1 MTISPIYSPC
11 KEERRSNPHLFG
23 TFARTSVVRILSLP
37 EYGKQTFFLP
47 GKGFLMLAKVLSGA
61 IIGIDAYVVEVEVDI
76 AQGLPVFTTVG
87 LPDGAVKES
96 KERVKSAIKNSGYDF
111 PPKRITVNL
120 APADVKKEGAG
131 FDLPIALGILTAL
144 EIVTKD
150 RLEDYLLLGEL
161 SLDGRVKAIRGAL
174 SLAMAAKSTGKRGVI
189 LPRENAEEAA
199 VVQGIDVL
207 GVNALS
213 DVVDLLNGQKSIPST
228 SVNLQEIFSRERH
241 YVDDFNEVKG
251 QEHVKRALE
260 IAAAGG
266 HNIIMVGP
274 PGAGKTMLAK
284 RIPTILPDLS
294 FDEAIEITRIYSVL
308 GLLAPHSALIAS
320 RPFRSPHHTISDA
333 GLVGGGQIPK
343 PGEVSLS
350 HNGVLF
356 LDELPEFKKNVLEVL
371 RQPLEDGRVTISRAL
386 SSLTFPSTFML
397 VAAMNPCPCGFYTDP
412 NRECTCTIPQI
423 LRYRSKISGPLMDRI
438 DIHIEVP
445 AVRYRDLTGETSG
458 EDSETIK
465 RRVDQ
470 ARAIQQGRFSGK
482 RIYCNAQMTSRHL
495 KKYCQIGDD
504 SKTLL
509 EQAIDKL
516 GLSARA
522 YTRIL
527 KIARTI
533 ADLENTEFITA
544 AHIAEAI
551 QYRSM
556 DRTLL

>member
-1 MTISPIYSPC
+1 
-11 KEERRSNPHLFG
+11 
-23 TFARTSVVRILSLP
+23 
-37 EYGKQTFFLP
+37 
-47 GKGFLMLAKVLSGA
+47 MLAKVLSGA
-61 IIGIDAYVVEVEVDI
+61 ILGIDAYIVEVEVDI
-76 AQGLPVFTTVG
+76 AQGLPVFATVG

-96 KERVKSAIKNSGYDF
+96 KERVKSAVKNSGYDF

-131 FDLPIALGILTAL
+131 FDLPIAVGILAAL
-144 EIVTKD
+144 GVASPSL
-150 RLEDYLLLGEL
+150 LEEYLLLGEL
-161 SLDGRVKAIRGAL
+161 SLDGRVKSIRGAL
-174 SLAMAAKSTGKRGVI
+174 SLAMAAKSKGKRGVL
-189 LPRENAEEAA
+189 LPKENAEEAA

-207 GVNALS
+207 GVDVLS
-213 DVVDLLNGQKSIPST
+213 EVVDFLNGQKTILPT
-228 SVNLQEIFSRERH
+228 FVDLQEIFSREKH
-241 YVDDFNEVKG
+241 YAEDFNEVKG

-266 HNIIMVGP
+266 HNIIMIGP

-284 RIPTILPDLS
+284 RISTVLPDLS
-294 FDEAIEITRIYSVL
+294 FEEAIEVTRVYSVL
-308 GLLAPHSALIAS
+308 GLLPPHSALIAT

-333 GLVGGGQIPK
+333 GLIGGSHIPR

-386 SSLTFPSTFML
+386 SSLTFPSSFML

-423 LRYRSKISGPLMDRI
+423 LRYRSRISGPLMDRI

-445 AVRYRDLTGETSG
+445 AVRYRDLTGEASG

-465 RRVDQ
+465 GRVNR
-470 ARAIQQGRFSGK
+470 ARELQRLRFNGK
-482 RIYCNAQMTSRHL
+482 RIYCNAQMTPRYL
-495 KKYCQIGDD
+495 KKYCQIGED
-504 SKTLL
+504 SKALL

-533 ADLENTEFITA
+533 ADLESVEEITA
-544 AHIAEAI
+544 QHIAEAI
-551 QYRSM
+551 QYRSL

>member
-1 MTISPIYSPC
+1 MT
-11 KEERRSNPHLFG
+11 
-23 TFARTSVVRILSLP
+23 
-37 EYGKQTFFLP
+37 
-47 GKGFLMLAKVLSGA
+47 MLAKGLSGA
-61 IIGIDAYVVEVEVDI
+61 ILGIDAYIVEVEVDI
-76 AQGLPVFTTVG
+76 AQGLPVFATVG

-96 KERVKSAIKNSGYDF
+96 KERVKSAIKNSGYEF

-131 FDLPIALGILTAL
+131 FDLPIAIGILAAL
-144 EIVTKD
+144 EVVSPT
-150 RLEDYLLLGEL
+150 LLNDYLLLGEL
-161 SLDGRVKAIRGAL
+161 SLDGRIKSIRGAL
-174 SLAMAAKSTGKRGVI
+174 SLAMSAKENGKRGVL
-189 LPRENAEEAA
+189 LPKENAEEAA
-199 VVQGIDVL
+199 VVQGIEVMGAEVL
-207 GVNALS
+207 S
-213 DVVDLLNGQKSIPST
+213 EVVDFLNGQKFISPII
-228 SVNLQEIFSRERH
+228 VNLQQIFRREQL
-241 YVDDFNEVKG
+241 YSEDFNEVKG

-266 HNIIMVGP
+266 HNVIMVGP

-294 FDEAIEITRIYSVL
+294 FEEAIEVTRIYSVM
-308 GLLAPHSALIAS
+308 GLLPPHSSLVAT

-333 GLVGGGQIPK
+333 GLIGGGQIPK

-350 HNGVLF
+350 HHGVLF

-371 RQPLEDGRVTISRAL
+371 RQPLEEGRVTISRAL
-386 SSLTFPSTFML
+386 SSLTFPSSFML
-397 VAAMNPCPCGFYTDP
+397 IAAMNPCPCGFYTDP
-412 NRECTCTIPQI
+412 NRECTCTMPQI

-465 RRVDQ
+465 KRVNQ
-470 ARAIQQGRFSGK
+470 AREIQRQRFAGK
-482 RIYCNAQMTSRHL
+482 KIYCNAQMTQRYL
-495 KKYCQIGDD
+495 KKYCQIGED
-504 SKTLL
+504 SKGLL
-509 EQAIDKL
+509 ERAIDKL

-533 ADLENTEFITA
+533 ADLEGTVDIA
-544 AHIAEAI
+544 IPHISEAI
-551 QYRSM
+551 QYRSL

>member
-1 MTISPIYSPC
+1 
-11 KEERRSNPHLFG
+11 
-23 TFARTSVVRILSLP
+23 
-37 EYGKQTFFLP
+37 
-47 GKGFLMLAKVLSGA
+47 MLAKVLSGA
-61 IIGIDAYVVEVEVDI
+61 ILGIDAYVVEVEVDI
-76 AQGLPVFTTVG
+76 AQGLPVFATVG

-111 PPKRITVNL
+111 PAKRITVNL

-144 EIVTKD
+144 EVVSKE
-150 RLEDYLLLGEL
+150 RMEDYLLLGEL

-174 SLAMAAKSTGKRGVI
+174 SLAMAAKETRKRGVI

-199 VVQGIDVL
+199 VVQGIEVL
-207 GVNALS
+207 GVEVLA
-213 DVVDLLNGQKSIPST
+213 DVVDFFNGLKGILPSR
-228 SVNLQEIFSRERH
+228 VDLQDVFSRQKQYTE
-241 YVDDFNEVKG
+241 DFNEVKG

-266 HNIIMVGP
+266 HNLIMVGP

-284 RIPTILPDLS
+284 RIPTILPDLA
-294 FDEAIEITRIYSVL
+294 FEEAIEVTRIYSVM
-308 GLLAPHSALIAS
+308 GLLPPQSALIAH

-333 GLVGGGQIPK
+333 GLIGGGQIPK

-371 RQPLEDGRVTISRAL
+371 RQPLEDGKVTISRAL
-386 SSLTFPSTFML
+386 SSLTFPSSFML
-397 VAAMNPCPCGFYTDP
+397 IAAMNPCPCGFYTDP
-412 NRECTCTIPQI
+412 NRECTCTVPQI

-445 AVRYRDLTGETSG
+445 AVKYRDLTGEASG

-465 RRVDQ
+465 RRVNQ
-470 ARAIQQGRFSGK
+470 ARDIQRDRFSGK
-482 RIYCNAQMTSRHL
+482 RLYCNAQMTSRHL
-495 KKYCQIGDD
+495 KKYCQIGED
-504 SKTLL
+504 SKGLL

-533 ADLENTEFITA
+533 ADLEKAEMIGPP
-544 AHIAEAI
+544 HISEAI
-551 QYRSM
+551 QYRSL

>member
-1 MTISPIYSPC
+1 
-11 KEERRSNPHLFG
+11 
-23 TFARTSVVRILSLP
+23 
-37 EYGKQTFFLP
+37 
-47 GKGFLMLAKVLSGA
+47 MLAKVLSGA
-61 IIGIDAYVVEVEVDI
+61 ILGIDAYIVEVEVDI
-76 AQGLPVFTTVG
+76 AQGLPVFATVG
-87 LPDGAVKES
+87 LPDGAVKEA

-111 PPKRITVNL
+111 PPKRVTVNL

-131 FDLPIALGILTAL
+131 FDLPMAVGILTAL
-144 EIVTKD
+144 DVVSSQF
-150 RLEDYLLLGEL
+150 LEDYLLLGEL
-161 SLDGRVKAIRGAL
+161 SLDGRVKSIRGAL
-174 SLAMAAKSTGKRGVI
+174 SLAMAAKNTGKRGVL
-189 LPRENAEEAA
+189 LPKENAEEAA
-199 VVQGIDVL
+199 VVQGIEVL
-207 GVNALS
+207 GVEVLS
-213 DVVDLLNGQKSIPST
+213 EVVDFLNGQKKLVPAF
-228 SVNLQEIFSRERH
+228 VNLQEIFSREKH
-241 YVDDFNEVKG
+241 YAEDFNEVKG

-266 HNIIMVGP
+266 HNIIMIGP

-284 RIPTILPDLS
+284 RISTVLPDLS
-294 FDEAIEITRIYSVL
+294 FEEAIEVTRIYSVL
-308 GLLAPHSALIAS
+308 GLLPPHSALIAT

-333 GLVGGGQIPK
+333 GLIGGSHIPK

-412 NRECTCTIPQI
+412 NRECTCTMPQI
-423 LRYRSKISGPLMDRI
+423 LRYRSRISGPLMDRI

-445 AVRYRDLTGETSG
+445 AVRYRDLTGEASG
-458 EDSETIK
+458 EDSEAIK
-465 RRVDQ
+465 GRVNR
-470 ARAIQQGRFSGK
+470 ARELQRQRFDGK
-482 RIYCNAQMTSRHL
+482 RIYCNAQMAPRFL
-495 KKYCQIGDD
+495 KKYCQIGED
-504 SKTLL
+504 SKALL

-533 ADLENTEFITA
+533 ADLEGVEAIA
-544 AHIAEAI
+544 SQHISEAI
-551 QYRSM
+551 QYRSL

>member
-1 MTISPIYSPC
+1 
-11 KEERRSNPHLFG
+11 
-23 TFARTSVVRILSLP
+23 
-37 EYGKQTFFLP
+37 
-47 GKGFLMLAKVLSGA
+47 MLAKVLSGA
-61 IIGIDAYVVEVEVDI
+61 ILGIDAYIVEVEVDI
-76 AQGLPVFTTVG
+76 AQGLPVFNTVG
-87 LPDGAVKES
+87 LPDGAVKEA
-96 KERVKSAIKNSGYDF
+96 KERVKSAIKNSGYEF

-131 FDLPIALGILTAL
+131 FDLPMAVGILTAL
-144 EIVTKD
+144 EVVSKD
-150 RLEDYLLLGEL
+150 LLSEYLLLGEL
-161 SLDGRVKAIRGAL
+161 SLDGRVKPIRGAL
-174 SLAMAAKSTGKRGVI
+174 SLAMAAKSKGKRGII
-189 LPRENAEEAA
+189 LPQENAEEAA
-199 VVQGIDVL
+199 VVQDVEVL
-207 GVNALS
+207 GVEFLS
-213 DVVDLLNGQKSIPST
+213 TVVDFLNGQKAITPT
-228 SVNLQEIFSRERH
+228 AVDIQEIFHRQQH
-241 YVDDFNEVKG
+241 YQEDFNEVKG

-266 HNIIMVGP
+266 HNIIMIGP

-284 RIPTILPDLS
+284 RISTILPDLS
-294 FDEAIEITRIYSVL
+294 FEEAIEITRIYSVM
-308 GLLAPHSALIAS
+308 GLLPPHSSLMAI

-333 GLVGGGQIPK
+333 GLIGGGQIPK

-371 RQPLEDGRVTISRAL
+371 RQPLEDGKVTISRAL
-386 SSLTFPSTFML
+386 SSLTFPASFML

-412 NRECTCTIPQI
+412 NRECTCTLPQI

-445 AVRYRDLTGETSG
+445 AVRYRDLTGEMPA
-458 EDSETIK
+458 EDSASIK
-465 RRVDQ
+465 ERVNQ
-470 ARAIQQGRFSGK
+470 AREIQRERFAGK
-482 RIYCNAQMTSRHL
+482 KIYCNAQMTPRHL
-495 KKYCQIGDD
+495 KKYCQIGEE
-504 SKTLL
+504 SKSLL

-533 ADLENTEFITA
+533 ADLEALENITP

-551 QYRSM
+551 QYRSL